1 MGTLLDIC
9 TPDLNGADSASVIEI
24 LVSTGDVV
32 QAGDHLITVETE
44 KAAMEIPSPHSGT
57 VREVVVGIQEDVTE
71 GDVLIKLEPEKSV
84 RLEEPPEATGPVGD
98 LKTQV
103 VILGSGP
110 GGYSAAFRAADL
122 GKKVVLVERH
132 DSLGG
137 VCLNTGCI
145 PSKSL
150 LHAAKVISETREM
163 RDLGIRFSSF
173 ELDTRALRNWKNRV
187 IGQLNRGLATL
198 AEKRNVLIVRG
209 EGKFLSSHEL
219 EVRLS
224 DDQCISVGFEQAVV
238 AAGSEPVKIPGF
250 PYEDPRVISSA
261 GALEPDQI
269 PGRLLVVGGGIIGL
283 EMAAVYHELGA
294 KVTIV
299 EFADSLIPGT
309 DLDLVKPLHR
319 HIQGLYENIFVSSRV
334 EKIESTLNGMFVTFS
349 GSVKKKK
356 DVFDQVLVAVGRQ
369 PNGKLIDA
377 EKAGIKIDDRGF
389 IPTDHQMRTNISNI
403 FAVGDV
409 AGPPMLAH
417 KAAHEGKVAAE
428 VIAGM
433 DSTFDGSLTPYVAYT
448 DPEVAW
454 VGMTETRAKESN
466 ALYEKGVFPWA
477 ASGRALSLERKEGM
491 TKALFDPKTG
501 KMIGAGIVGI
511 NAGDLISE
519 AALAIR
525 KGCTA
530 NEIASLIH
538 PHPTLSETIGF
549 AAEVLEG
556 TIVEMYVK

>member
-209 EGKFLSSHEL
+209 EGKFLSSHEF

-309 DLDLVKPLHR
+309 DPDLVKPLHR

-377 EKAGIKIDDRGF
+377 EKAGIKIDERGF

-433 DSTFDGSLTPYVAYT
+433 DSTFDGSLIPYVAYT

-466 ALYEKGVFPWA
+466 AMYEKGVFPWA

-501 KMIGAGIVGI
+501 KIIGAGIVGI

>member
-309 DLDLVKPLHR
+309 DPDLVKPLHR

-433 DSTFDGSLTPYVAYT
+433 DSTFDGSLIPYVAYT

>member
-299 EFADSLIPGT
+299 EFADALIPGT
-309 DLDLVKPLHR
+309 DPDLVKPLHR

-377 EKAGIKIDDRGF
+377 EKAGIKIDERGF

-433 DSTFDGSLTPYVAYT
+433 DSTFDGSLIPYVAYT

>member
-84 RLEEPPEATGPVGD
+84 RLEELPEATGPVGD

-309 DLDLVKPLHR
+309 DPDLVKPLHR

-377 EKAGIKIDDRGF
+377 EKAGIKIDERGF

-433 DSTFDGSLTPYVAYT
+433 DSTFDGSLIPYVAYT

-466 ALYEKGVFPWA
+466 AMYEKGVFPWA

-501 KMIGAGIVGI
+501 KIIGAGIVGI

>member
-309 DLDLVKPLHR
+309 DPDLVKPLHR

-377 EKAGIKIDDRGF
+377 EKAGIKIDERGF

-433 DSTFDGSLTPYVAYT
+433 DSTFDGSLIPYVAYT

-466 ALYEKGVFPWA
+466 AMYEKGVFPWA

-501 KMIGAGIVGI
+501 KIIGAGIVGI

>member
-150 LHAAKVISETREM
+150 LHAAKVVSETREM
-163 RDLGIRFSSF
+163 CDLGIRFSSF

-309 DLDLVKPLHR
+309 DPDLVKPLHR

-377 EKAGIKIDDRGF
+377 EKAGIKIDERGF

-433 DSTFDGSLTPYVAYT
+433 DSTFDGSLIPYVAYT

-466 ALYEKGVFPWA
+466 AMYEKGVFPWA

-491 TKALFDPKTG
+491 TKALFDPKTR
-501 KMIGAGIVGI
+501 KIIGAGIVGI
-511 NAGDLISE
+511 NAGDLVSE
-519 AALAIR
+519 AALAIK